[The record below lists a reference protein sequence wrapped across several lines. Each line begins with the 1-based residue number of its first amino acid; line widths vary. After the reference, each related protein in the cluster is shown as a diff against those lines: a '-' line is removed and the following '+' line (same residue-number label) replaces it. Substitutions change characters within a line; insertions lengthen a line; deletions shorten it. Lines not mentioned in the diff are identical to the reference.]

1 MVVYHFLDRDYS
13 PLKAHLAR
21 QNMRVDVLIITSFLA
36 IVLDSRHAL
45 H

>member
-13 PLKAHLAR
+13 PLKTRLAR

-36 IVLDSRHAL
+36 IVLDSRPAL